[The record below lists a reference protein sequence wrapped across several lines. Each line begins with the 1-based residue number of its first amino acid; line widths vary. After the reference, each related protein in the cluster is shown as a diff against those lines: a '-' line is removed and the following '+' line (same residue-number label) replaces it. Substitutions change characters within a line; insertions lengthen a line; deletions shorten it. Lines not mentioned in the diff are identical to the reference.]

1 MTQPTRVQEAQLSSL
16 ITDRWSPRSFTEDD
30 VSSDQLTRL
39 LEAARRAPS
48 SFNIQPWHFIYARK
62 SDGEAYQN
70 LFDCLMDAN
79 KGWAQLAPVLMIS
92 VTQTNQNDG
101 NPNYY
106 ARHDVGMAMGN
117 LLAQAT
123 YEGLAV
129 HQMGGYHASKA
140 RENLNIP
147 EGYEP
152 VAMVAVGYQ
161 GPAEQ
166 LPEDLQ
172 KVESQDSSPRK
183 DLSEFVFKGTWSGKP
198 DILD

>member
-1 MTQPTRVQEAQLSSL
+1 MTQTSEAQLTNL
-16 ITDRWSPRSFTEDD
+16 VTDRWSPRSFKDD
-30 VSSDQLTRL
+30 PVSKEQLTRL

-48 SFNIQPWHFIYARK
+48 SFNIQPWHFIYAYK
-62 SDGEAYQN
+62 NDGEAYQR

-79 KGWAQLAPVLMIS
+79 KGWAQLAPVLMLS
-92 VTQTNQNDG
+92 VTKTHQDDG

-140 RENLNIP
+140 IENLNIP
-147 EGYEP
+147 QGYEP
-152 VAMVAVGYQ
+152 VAMTAIGYQ

-166 LPEDLQ
+166 LPKELQ

-183 DLSEFVFKGTWSGKP
+183 ELAQFVFQGSWSSKA
-198 DILD
+198 DIIE